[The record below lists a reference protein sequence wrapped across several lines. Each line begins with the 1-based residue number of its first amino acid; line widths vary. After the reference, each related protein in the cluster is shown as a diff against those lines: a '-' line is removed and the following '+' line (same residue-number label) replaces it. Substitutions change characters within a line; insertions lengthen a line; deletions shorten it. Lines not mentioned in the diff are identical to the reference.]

1 VVVLDLVAV
10 AFEQVEGLE
19 AVGADVVGSDEAAS

>member
-1 VVVLDLVAV
+1 VA

-19 AVGADVVGSDEAAS
+19 DEVKATQAMLDALN